1 MPGKIRQSDIQLV
14 RDRSP
19 IEQVIGQYVALRPT
33 GGGQLGGLCPFH
45 DERSPSF
52 SVSPA
57 KGVFY
62 CFGCGEKGDVF
73 SFVQKID
80 HLAFNE
86 AIERLA
92 GRAGVELV
100 YEGGSS
106 SARGADRGQRT
117 RLVEAHALAQ
127 AFYAERLMADKEAAP
142 ARAFL
147 AERGFDAE
155 AAQRF
160 GIGYA
165 PRDRDVLTKHL
176 VAKGHTREDLVLG
189 GLARETQR
197 GHVDRFGGRLLW
209 PIRDLAGDVVG
220 FGARKLFDDDFI
232 SAKYVNS
239 PETPLFKKSRLLYG
253 MDLAKGDVAKRKQV
267 VVVEGY
273 TDVMACHLA
282 GVTTAVATCGTSFGE
297 EHVGVIRRLLMDA
310 EQMRGDVIFTFD
322 GDAAGQK
329 AALRAAELDGRLMS
343 HTFVAVAPGGK
354 DPCELR
360 QASGDQAVRDLI
372 TQKVPLTEFRIR
384 AELARHDLETAE
396 GRAAALSAAVPLV
409 HGLKDESL
417 RDEYARRLAG
427 WIGDQNPDFVPRV
440 LRMVRGGAR
449 GSAPAPARPG
459 PRADGVVLQTE
470 RGALIGAVQHPADAT
485 GFDEVSEEAFLDADH
500 QAVRKTI
507 GAAGGVAAGAQL
519 RPEAWGDALV
529 EAAPDDRVRGLL
541 VALMTTPIP
550 ADEGPPTKRW
560 VAGTVA
566 ALRTLVLARE
576 VSVVKGRL
584 ERMAADDPAAL
595 DLYAELHRLELA
607 RRALSEQRG

>member
-19 IEQVIGQYVALRPT
+19 IEQVIGQYVALRSS
-33 GGGQLGGLCPFH
+33 GGGQLQGLCPFH

-73 SFVQKID
+73 SFLQKID
-80 HLAFNE
+80 HLSFTE

-100 YEGGSS
+100 YEGGSAA
-106 SARGADRGQRT
+106 ARGADRGQRT

-127 AFYAERLMADKEAAP
+127 VFYAERLMADAEAAP

-155 AAQRF
+155 AARRF
-160 GIGYA
+160 GVGYA
-165 PRDRDVLTKHL
+165 PKDRDVLTKHL
-176 VAKGHTREDLVLG
+176 VGKGHTREDLVLA

-220 FGARKLFDDDFI
+220 FGARKLYDDDFI

-253 MDLAKGDVAKRKQV
+253 VDLAKGEISKRRQV

-384 AELARHDLETAE
+384 AELAQHDLETAE
-396 GRAAALSAAVPLV
+396 GRAAALQSAVPLV

-427 WIGDQNPDFVPRV
+427 WIGDQDPDFVPRV
-440 LRMVRGGAR
+440 LRLVRGGSR
-449 GSAPAPARPG
+449 PAAAGAARPAER
-459 PRADGVVLQTE
+459 PDNVVLQTE
-470 RGALIGAVQHPADAT
+470 RGALIAAVQHPSFAG
-485 GFDEVSEEAFLDADH
+485 GFDDVPVEAFTDADN
-500 QAVRKTI
+500 QVLRKTVA
-507 GAAGGVAAGAQL
+507 AAGGVGTGAAL

-541 VALMTTPIP
+541 VALMATPIP
-550 ADEGPPTKRW
+550 ADEGPSTERW
-560 VAGTVA
+560 VLGTVA

-576 VSVVKGRL
+576 VSAVKGRL
-584 ERMAADDPAAL
+584 ERVAPDDPAAA
-595 DLYAELHRLELA
+595 DLHAELYRLELA
-607 RRALSEQRG
+607 RRALSEQRA